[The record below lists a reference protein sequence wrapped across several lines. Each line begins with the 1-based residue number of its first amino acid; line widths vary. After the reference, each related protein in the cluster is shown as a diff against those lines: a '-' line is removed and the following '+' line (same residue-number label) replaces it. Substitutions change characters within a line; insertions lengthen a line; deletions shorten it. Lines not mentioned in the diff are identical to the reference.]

1 MVAQRNA
8 AESSLL
14 SAWDAMEL
22 MHVRN
27 VSHDAALKEVEDCRG
42 EIAALNNEKRS

>member
-27 VSHDAALKEVEDCRG
+27 VSHDAALKE
-42 EIAALNNEKRS
+42 IAALNNEKRS